1 MSKIG
6 IVAIFLGVL
15 IAFGRGPLLLA
26 PAATLRWFRK
36 AIETEA
42 STRMLGMFAV
52 LIGLLMTWAG
62 VDHGSG
68 LESIMFIVGVFI
80 VVVSI
85 PALLLFPSAYMS
97 IASSML
103 PDDAETS
110 LIGWRFLGLVNILIG
125 VALIR
130 AGMVAL

>member
-1 MSKIG
+1 MSKVG

-26 PAATLRWFRK
+26 PSATLRWFK
-36 AIETEA
+36 TAIETEA
-42 STRMLGMFAV
+42 RTRMLGMFAI
-52 LIGLLMTWAG
+52 LIGSLMTWAG
-62 VDHGSG
+62 IDQGSG

-80 VVVSI
+80 VVVTI

-97 IASSML
+97 VASSML
-103 PDDAETS
+103 PADADTS
-110 LIGWRFLGLVNILIG
+110 LFGWRIVGFVNIVIG